1 MTTLLSYGYLPDI
14 TVLVSRILDLLM
26 NCIDHILFIK
36 LVGERHSNSF
46 ILLRNKRSIAVPYID
61 LI

>member
-26 NCIDHILFIK
+26 TRIDHILFIK
-36 LVGERHSNSF
+36 LVGERYSTSF
-46 ILLRNKRSIAVPYID
+46 ILLRNKRSIAVLYID
-61 LI
+61 